1 MSLGND
7 PERVPDREPE
17 PRECRHCD
25 RKTVSASRVCPD
37 CHFELSRGPTRGFL
51 P

>member
-1 MSLGND
+1 MSSETD

-25 RKTVSASRVCPD
+25 RKTVAASRVCPD
-37 CHFELSRGPTRGFL
+37 CHFERRGPTRGFL